1 MSLYA
6 PIRNEAKY
14 ENVRNWLQ
22 KNFSFIAEG
31 SPEGFLQAS
40 EWMGLRG
47 NPDLK
52 NEDSLIA
59 QAVRKVPTAF
69 INVEWMDNTSSFHV
83 KSADMVHV
91 DSMLENLTLVEEQ
104 ARQVRLILEL
114 QDILREY
121 KPSSAWF
128 ITNVNEKKAQGFGD
142 SSSRARYYLYT
153 AGDLPEGENDV
164 TNVAPKQLAY
174 LGKPLAESYIKA
186 LQAYNPEL
194 AQEDTR
200 FEGLK
205 GYYLHV
211 NQILDIKF
219 PSLSDRAELIASLLD

>member
-47 NPDLK
+47 NTDLK
-52 NEDSLIA
+52 NEDSLIS

-128 ITNVNEKKAQGFGD
+128 ITDVNEKKAQGFGD

>member
-47 NPDLK
+47 NTDLK
-52 NEDSLIA
+52 NEDSLIS

-128 ITNVNEKKAQGFGD
+128 ITDVNEKKAQGFGD

-164 TNVAPKQLAY
+164 TNVPPKQLAY

>member
-52 NEDSLIA
+52 KEDSLIS
-59 QAVRKVPTAF
+59 QAVRKVPNAF
-69 INVEWMDNTSSFHV
+69 INVEWVPNISSFQV

-91 DSMLENLTLVEEQ
+91 DSMLETLALVEEQ

-121 KPSSAWF
+121 EPSSAWF
-128 ITNVNEKKAQGFGD
+128 ITEVNEKKAQGFGY
-142 SSSRARYYLYT
+142 SSSRARYHLYT

-164 TNVAPKQLAY
+164 TNVAPKQLAS
-174 LGKPLAESYIKA
+174 LGKSVAEVYIEA

-194 AQEDTR
+194 VQEDTR
-200 FEGLK
+200 FDGLK

>member
-47 NPDLK
+47 NTDLK

-219 PSLSDRAELIASLLD
+219 PSLSDRSELIASLLD